1 MLSLNVKIKTVW
13 KHRTVMKEITVLIFP
28 TMNTKIVQTLE
39 RINDARND
47 SNKGI
52 NSYLKN
58 CLSFMVSFLFKVC
71 VQMSKSETDFVI
83 FRPQGDT

>member
-1 MLSLNVKIKTVW
+1 
-13 KHRTVMKEITVLIFP
+13 MKEITVLIFP

-58 CLSFMVSFLFKVC
+58 CLSFMVSFLFK
-71 VQMSKSETDFVI
+71 
-83 FRPQGDT
+83 